1 VFYKAGAMVDSRSEG
16 AERVDKMMLLLGMV
30 MGAWMALSV
39 LATVCY
45 SMAARNRR
53 RAWAAERR
61 VLGIGVSSDERTAHF
76 GLPYGRRTSLSA
88 RTRPSRRVQPFKHSA
103 STSRMPVYT
112 GRRRSHEG
120 VDDREPVRRLPS
132 TGY

>member
-1 VFYKAGAMVDSRSEG
+1 
-16 AERVDKMMLLLGMV
+16 MMLLLGIV

-39 LATVCY
+39 IASACY
-45 SMAARNRR
+45 GMAARNRS

-76 GLPYGRRTSLSA
+76 GLPYGRRTSMSA
-88 RTRPSRRVQPFKHSA
+88 RTRPSRRTQPYTHSA
-103 STSRMPVYT
+103 ATNRMPVYI

-120 VDDREPVRRLPS
+120 VDDREPVRRPLA
-132 TGY
+132 G